1 MKAQRAHQV
10 PLSTQALA
18 LLRGRLGLHESLL
31 FPSPRGIIPCDM
43 VLTSFLR
50 RVRAPSTT
58 AGRVATAHGFRSTLR
73 DWCSVHGVRHD
84 IAERLLAH
92 EIGSAVEVAYHREPL
107 LDERRE
113 VLQNWADYV
122 LSEVK

>member
-1 MKAQRAHQV
+1 MKILITGV
-10 PLSTQALA
+10 
-18 LLRGRLGLHESLL
+18 
-31 FPSPRGIIPCDM
+31 
-43 VLTSFLR
+43 
-50 RVRAPSTT
+50 
-58 AGRVATAHGFRSTLR
+58 AGFIGFH
-73 DWCSVHGVRHD
+73 V
-84 IAERLLAH
+84 AERLLAH

>member
-1 MKAQRAHQV
+1 MSTRNN
-10 PLSTQALA
+10 PLHAETLQGRFALRVTA
-18 LLRGRLGLHESLL
+18 RLS
-31 FPSPRGIIPCDM
+31 
-43 VLTSFLR
+43 
-50 RVRAPSTT
+50 
-58 AGRVATAHGFRSTLR
+58 AGAEDLP
-73 DWCSVHGVRHD
+73 HD